1 MIIKMPKPTK
11 AEMIRT
17 FFNQWDT
24 LDCMDKEDFMY
35 YNYEAEDLAQQ
46 IRKQQAGKD
55 RIDHPAADGREGRDR
70 EI

>member
-1 MIIKMPKPTK
+1 MIIKMQKPTK

-46 IRKQQAGKD
+46 IRKQ
-55 RIDHPAADGREGRDR
+55 
-70 EI
+70 